1 MTTDFGKYTIEIEA
15 DAAKLLAGQASA
27 DTALKQIEN
36 SVKKTA
42 NSADKLDKSLDNLG
56 GGFSRLAV
64 AVKGYISIQA
74 LIKLQQLSEE
84 FTLLQA
90 RVTRLSS
97 SSEEGARSFQQLVS
111 IASTTGA
118 SLGDTVNLWQ
128 QLTATLKTVGAT
140 NSDVNRL
147 VMTLQKIGTI
157 GGSSAQEMANAL
169 RQFMQSVASGR
180 IQAEEFNSV
189 LEQMPELARQ
199 IADGMGIPFNELRQL
214 MLAGKLD
221 IGEVLA
227 AIERRSDEINQ
238 QFEKMP
244 RTVTQATNALVTQFG
259 VAVSKIDDAIGAS
272 RYLAK
277 LLDGAALSI
286 SVATGNAPDAVMLTQ
301 KLEQNTEQLAVAE
314 SDLAK
319 ARKAGL
325 GWGVKQTEQTVDRLK
340 AERALILM
348 ARQASKDSQSV
359 YTPSKGEKPAYITN
373 LEKKTAENNA
383 NSIIKSGQT
392 VVDKLTQQRDQLSK
406 DKAKGLIDDKKYAD
420 AAAVLDKQIAE
431 AKKKQD
437 KPAKNAFARGDDSID
452 NLQRQIAVLTMR
464 YDENTREAAQFNA
477 VAALGAKATDAQKE
491 RVRELAGQ
499 LFDAQQ
505 RQKDL
510 NDAISN
516 DPLRKENKAYSD
528 GRDQLKRQL
537 DGQMIDQKTYNQQ
550 SELMEQQHQVNLAK
564 IRAQQVVTP
573 QQQAAGEVD
582 PVQRLANQHAQE
594 LALIQ
599 QFEQQKTIT
608 EQEALALRNAAN
620 NTYEKQRIEAQ
631 WEIFR
636 NQSTT
641 NELMAAAVDGFASQA
656 ASSMTGLINGTQSAT
671 EAFKNLGNAILNSVI
686 QALVEVGIQYLKN
699 AAMAMIADKMTS
711 NSSQQAGAQTAAAW
725 APAAAAASIAT
736 FGGAAIAGIAGMVA
750 AFAIGAALAGKRKN
764 GGTVGAGGAYQVGE
778 GNMPEL
784 LQTKNGLI
792 MIPGDRGRVF
802 SNKDVTGSSPTI
814 QKASTGK
821 EYLPTSSASSSQ
833 SGENSKRP
841 IQVNIQLIDQTTGS
855 QHNITGTD
863 AFQQGDVVTVTGFLN
878 DVDTG
883 GPMSTAI
890 ADAHGLRRQ
899 ARGSF

>member
-227 AIERRSDEINQ
+227 AIERRADEINQ

-392 VVDKLTQQRDQLSK
+392 VVDKLTQQREQLSK

-420 AAAVLDKQIAE
+420 ASAVLDKQIAE

-594 LALIQ
+594 LELIQ

-656 ASSMTGLINGTQSAT
+656 AISMTGLINGTQSAT

-899 ARGSF
+899 ARGAF

>member
-340 AERALILM
+340 AEHALILM

-392 VVDKLTQQRDQLSK
+392 VVDKLTQQREQLSK